1 MFERGVDELDPFPPS
16 VDETPSVQQP
26 KKQILIPPPSRPL
39 LPADPRETSLIRP
52 DVEVAGTCAARGGS
66 TLGKEPLEVS
76 AIFFVIT
83 CETVSLTGLPS
94 SSRTAFPS
102 ASNLSCSTLIVR
114 CVMASVFTPFCVTKS
129 VTENVSPASS
139 VTSSPTETLYKITSP
154 DSRVT
159 PC

>member
-1 MFERGVDELDPFPPS
+1 M
-16 VDETPSVQQP
+16 
-26 KKQILIPPPSRPL
+26 
-39 LPADPRETSLIRP
+39 
-52 DVEVAGTCAARGGS
+52 AGTCAASGGS

-83 CETVSLTGLPS
+83 CDTVSLTGLPS
-94 SSRTAFPS
+94 ASRTAFPS

-114 CVMASVFTPFCVTKS
+114 CVIASVFTPFCVTKS

-159 PC
+159 PCSDPGSPLALTLVVPITVSNSPVNGFVT